1 MKRDEGKD
9 EVQWAVRGGRMK
21 GKKRDSCGEGS
32 DQIRSD
38 LRERPGKM

>member
-1 MKRDEGKD
+1 
-9 EVQWAVRGGRMK
+9 MK

-38 LRERPGKM
+38 QIRSDQIRSDLRERPGKM